1 MEREII
7 MYRKLMQLVA
17 VFCVVGFA
25 KDTLAEDVY
34 YYLPLKDVTVTKG
47 QFPTDSDI
55 TVSARLAVSRNLR
68 GLSDFMQPYAVG
80 GANEEIYVDFDDG
93 RRRSLWSPRTSLS
106 EQMSQTHIA
115 VRAEKG
121 KDVAGLLFLPKPDW
135 SRMASLDFSLSNAS
149 TDQKAARLSFLRA
162 KQRHYRNLLNRNVPG
177 AAWFRYQADTAGS
190 QITGSAPRAGSAST
204 TATRRAAESQLQQT
218 YSLFSGGR
226 AISENLQL
234 DRQLR
239 LTSQA
244 EQTVSIDTLEG
255 ISIAEIDWKPVV
267 KGLKPEKDPLAAY
280 IPADQHVLFFGSFK
294 GMAEVID
301 EAKANGTPILRLFDP
316 RSEDAMTHQRYE
328 KQLCVSLD
336 AWSRLFGPAVIAGVA
351 FTGSDPYLRTGSDV
365 AVLFETRT
373 PLPISAKIIT
383 NHETVL
389 STTPSAKRVNGRI
402 LDVSYKGVASADRTI
417 CSYTATLDKVV
428 VVTNSLY
435 QLGQI
440 IKTYK
445 QKIPNMASLDEY
457 TFFRD
462 RYKRNDPEESALLII
477 TDAAIRRWCSPRWRI
492 GSSRRIRAAAAMA
505 HAQSEHLDK
514 LAAGLTKPEETD
526 LKENAAGLGKV
537 TVTPQGITSSVYGT
551 LDFLTP
557 IAEAPFDKVTEEEAR
572 MYKWFR
578 DHYQRRWRQF
588 FDPIALRFTVRE
600 KRLAADLTIRPLI
613 ASTEY
618 RSFIDVTGE
627 GAITPQAGDRHPE
640 AVLHYVMAIDPK
652 SEPVTQ
658 IGNFA
663 SQMTPGLRISIL
675 DWLGDWVAI
684 YADADPIWRQLEEVS
699 ATGGDRA
706 FGSFMEKNVH
716 KLPIALELDV
726 SSHFKF
732 AGFLVAARAFI
743 EQTAP
748 GMTVWETMNYKDQ
761 PYVKIAPSD
770 RLRQDDDELQNL
782 AVYYAM
788 TSRGFILTLNES
800 LVKRCID
807 RSINSPLTA
816 TGKEKPDA
824 SPDSWLGKSMA
835 IKAKSS
841 AFAVI
846 QTLVSENYNNVLR
859 RRAWG
864 NIMILNEWRR
874 RYDQDNPVDF
884 HQRFWQTKLVC
895 PGGGDYVWNEKFK
908 TMESTIFGSPARPR
922 LKKKMSTPL
931 TQIKEAEF
939 GLTFEDDGLRARADL
954 TRK

>member
-1 MEREII
+1 MW
-7 MYRKLMQLVA
+7 LAA
-17 VFCVVGFA
+17 VCCVVGFA

-47 QFPTDSDI
+47 QFPTDSAVAD
-55 TVSARLAVSRNLR
+55 SARLSVSRNLR
-68 GLSDFMQPYAVG
+68 GLSNFMQPYAVG
-80 GANEEIYVDFDDG
+80 DANEEIYVDFDDG
-93 RRRSLWSPRTSLS
+93 RRRSLWSPRTSMS
-106 EQMSQTHIA
+106 EKRSQTHIA
-115 VRAEKG
+115 VRSEKG
-121 KDVAGLLFLPKPDW
+121 KAVTGRFFLPKPDW
-135 SRMASLDFSLSNAS
+135 SGMTSRNFSLSKAS
-149 TDQKAARLSFLRA
+149 ADQKAARLSFLRA
-162 KQRHYRNLLNRNVPG
+162 KQRHYRNLLNMNVPG
-177 AAWFRYQADTAGS
+177 AAWFRYQADAPGS
-190 QITGSAPRAGSAST
+190 RIAGSARQPGGVSNLPP
-204 TATRRAAESQLQQT
+204 RRAGESQLQQT

-244 EQTVSIDTLEG
+244 EQTVSVDTLEG

-267 KGLKPEKDPLAAY
+267 EGLQPEKDPLAAY

-294 GMAEVID
+294 AMSEVID
-301 EAKANGTPILRLFDP
+301 EAKANGTPVLRLLDP

-328 KQLCVSLD
+328 RQLCVSLD

-373 PLPISAKIIT
+373 PLPICAKIIA
-383 NHETVL
+383 NHESVL

-402 LDVSYKGVASADRTI
+402 LDISYRGLVSAGRTI

-428 VVTNSLY
+428 VVTNSLH
-435 QLGQI
+435 QLEQI

-462 RYKRNDPEESALLII
+462 RYKRNDPDESALLII

-492 GSSRRIRAAAAMA
+492 GASRRIRAAAAMA
-505 HAQSEHLDK
+505 YVQAEHLDK
-514 LAAGLTKPEETD
+514 LAAGLTKAEEID
-526 LKENAAGLGKV
+526 LKENAAGLGKF

-557 IAEAPFDKVTEEEAR
+557 IAETGFDKVTEEEAR
-572 MYKWFR
+572 VYKWFR
-578 DHYQRRWRQF
+578 DRYQRRWRQF
-588 FDPIALRFTVRE
+588 FDPIALRFTVSE
-600 KRLAADLTIRPLI
+600 NRLAADLTIRPLI

-618 RSFIDVTGE
+618 RTFMDVTGE
-627 GAITPQAGDRHPE
+627 GAITAQAGDRHPE
-640 AVLHYVMAIDPK
+640 AVLHYVMAIDAK
-652 SEPVTQ
+652 SEPIAQ

-663 SQMTPGLRISIL
+663 AQMTPGLRISIL
-675 DWLGDWVAI
+675 DWLGDWATI
-684 YADADPIWRQLEEVS
+684 YADADPVWGQLEE
-699 ATGGDRA
+699 ALTTGGNSSIE
-706 FGSFMEKNVH
+706 SFVEKNIH
-716 KLPIALELDV
+716 RLPIAFEVDV
-726 SSHFKF
+726 SNYFKF
-732 AGFLVAARAFI
+732 TGFLVAVRAFI

-761 PYVKIAPSD
+761 PYVRVAPSD
-770 RLRQDDDELQNL
+770 RWRQDDDQLQNI

-807 RSINSPLTA
+807 RSINPPLPGA
-816 TGKEKPDA
+816 DEEKPDA
-824 SPDSWLGKSMA
+824 FPDSWLGKSMA

-846 QTLVSENYNNVLR
+846 QTLLSENYNNVLR

-931 TQIKEAEF
+931 AKIKEAEF
-939 GLTFEDDGLRARADL
+939 GLTFEDNGLRARADI

>member
-1 MEREII
+1 
-7 MYRKLMQLVA
+7 MQLAA
-17 VFCVVGFA
+17 VCCVVGFA

-34 YYLPLKDVTVTKG
+34 YYLPLKDLTVTKG
-47 QFPTDSDI
+47 QFPTDSDVA
-55 TVSARLAVSRNLR
+55 VSARLSMSRNLR
-68 GLSDFMQPYAVG
+68 SLSNFMQPYAVG
-80 GANEEIYVDFDDG
+80 DANEEIYLDFADG
-93 RRRSLWSPRTSLS
+93 RRRSLWSPWTSMS
-106 EQMSQTHIA
+106 EQISQTHIA
-115 VRAEKG
+115 VRSEKG
-121 KDVAGLLFLPKPDW
+121 KAVAGRLFLPKPDW
-135 SRMASLDFSLSNAS
+135 SGMTSLDFSLSKESA
-149 TDQKAARLSFLRA
+149 DQKAARLSFLRA
-162 KQRHYRNLLNRNVPG
+162 RQRHYRNLLNMNIPG

-190 QITGSAPRAGSAST
+190 QIDSSARWPGALSNLPPRRTGQ
-204 TATRRAAESQLQQT
+204 SQLQQT
-218 YSLFSGGR
+218 YSLFTGGR

-239 LTSQA
+239 LTSQS
-244 EQTVSIDTLEG
+244 EQTVSVDTLEG

-267 KGLKPEKDPLAAY
+267 EGLQPEKDPLAAY

-294 GMAEVID
+294 AMAEVID
-301 EAKANGTPILRLFDP
+301 EAKANGTPVLRLLEP

-328 KQLCVSLD
+328 RQLCVSLD
-336 AWSRLFGPAVIAGVA
+336 AWSRLFGPGVIAGVA

-365 AVLFETRT
+365 AVLFETMT
-373 PLPISAKIIT
+373 PLPICAKIIA
-383 NHETVL
+383 NHESVL
-389 STTPSAKRVNGRI
+389 STTPSARRVNGRI
-402 LDVSYKGVASADRTI
+402 LDIPYKGLVSADRTI
-417 CSYTATLDKVV
+417 CSYTATLDNVV
-428 VVTNSLY
+428 VVTNSLH
-435 QLGQI
+435 QLEQI
-440 IKTYK
+440 IKTYR

-462 RYKRNDPEESALLII
+462 RYKRNDPDESALLII

-492 GSSRRIRAAAAMA
+492 GASRRIRAAAAMA
-505 HAQSEHLDK
+505 HLQAEHLDK
-514 LAAGLTKPEETD
+514 LAAGLTKPEEID
-526 LKENAAGLGKV
+526 LKENAAGLGKL
-537 TVTPQGITSSVYGT
+537 TLTPQGITSSVYGT

-557 IAEAPFDKVTEEEAR
+557 IAETPFDKVTEEEAR

-588 FDPIALRFTVRE
+588 FDPIALRFTVSE
-600 KRLAADLTIRPLI
+600 NRLAADLTIRPLI

-618 RSFIDVTGE
+618 RRFMDITGE
-627 GAITPQAGDRHPE
+627 GAITAQAGDRHPE
-640 AVLHYVMAIDPK
+640 AVLHYVMAIDAK
-652 SEPVTQ
+652 SEPVRQ

-663 SQMTPGLRISIL
+663 TQMTPGLRIGIL

-684 YADADPIWRQLEEVS
+684 YADADPVWQELEE
-699 ATGGDRA
+699 ALTTGGNRA
-706 FGSFMEKNVH
+706 IGSFMEKNVH
-716 KLPIALELDV
+716 RLPIAFEVDV
-726 SSHFKF
+726 SNYFKF
-732 AGFLVAARAFI
+732 TGFLVAVRAFI

-748 GMTVWETMNYKDQ
+748 GMTVWETMNYKDE
-761 PYVKIAPSD
+761 PYVRVAPSN
-770 RLRQDDDELQNL
+770 RLRQDNDDLQNL

-807 RSINSPLTA
+807 RSINTQRPA
-816 TGKEKPDA
+816 ADEEKPDA
-824 SPDSWLGKSMA
+824 FSDSWLGQSMA

-846 QTLVSENYNNVLR
+846 QTLLSENYNNVLR

-874 RYDQDNPVDF
+874 HYDRDDPVDF

-931 TQIKEAEF
+931 TKIKEAEF
-939 GLTFEDDGLRARADL
+939 GLTFEDNGLRARADM